1 MPKTDAAVI
10 RKSKSLFVSST
21 NCFANGKI
29 FFKATCPLDFI
40 FYNWYYTYIINQFQ
54 VFYFFEVYMVEVVSN
69 SPLETEAFANKL
81 SQALSGG
88 ETIAYFGGLGMG
100 KTRFTAGLAKGMGIT
115 EDVSSPTFSLVH
127 EYRGD
132 KVLYHFDMYRI
143 TTFEDLCSTGFFDYL
158 DWGGVLAVEWSENIE
173 NALPE
178 DKLIKIEIMRGETD
192 DQRILRMSGD
202 SIYEDS
208 WR

>member
-1 MPKTDAAVI
+1 MVQVI
-10 RKSKSLFVSST
+10 
-21 NCFANGKI
+21 
-29 FFKATCPLDFI
+29 
-40 FYNWYYTYIINQFQ
+40 
-54 VFYFFEVYMVEVVSN
+54 SN
-69 SPLETEAFANKL
+69 SPQQTEEFARKL
-81 SQALSGG
+81 GAVLSGG

-100 KTRFTAGLAKGMGIT
+100 KTRFTAGLAEGMGISA
-115 EDVSSPTFSLVH
+115 EVSSPTFSLVH

-132 KVLYHFDMYRI
+132 KTLYHFDMYRI

-178 DKLIKIEIMRGETD
+178 DKLIKIEIMRGED
-192 DQRILRMSGD
+192 DDSRILRMSGD